1 MGAWNYSFLDNDP
14 ALDIKELWDEMLSH
28 GSKYDHNSVTERCFS
43 RWGEAVEYGDTITNM
58 EILALVVLH
67 LNSNIAPSPKLRQ
80 IGIDAINR
88 ELVPCQLESWKEP
101 EKRRKVLLDLLI
113 KLGGEAK
120 PPKVPTFFKD
130 NNALQYEN
138 ANLARIELLKIIG
151 EANGLPW
158 ITYMIKKQMADS
170 KTPQI
175 PPFIKTLDRL
185 MNHHIWE
192 KDQKIY
198 FQAITERLRML
209 TTYLGIWLKMPRK
222 EIEELLNQC
231 EVFRD

>member
-1 MGAWNYSFLDNDP
+1 
-14 ALDIKELWDEMLSH
+14 
-28 GSKYDHNSVTERCFS
+28 
-43 RWGEAVEYGDTITNM
+43 
-58 EILALVVLH
+58 
-67 LNSNIAPSPKLRQ
+67 
-80 IGIDAINR
+80 
-88 ELVPCQLESWKEP
+88 
-101 EKRRKVLLDLLI
+101 
-113 KLGGEAK
+113 
-120 PPKVPTFFKD
+120 
-130 NNALQYEN
+130 
-138 ANLARIELLKIIG
+138 LARIELLKIIG